1 MEAIQY
7 KGLDL
12 VNQENRPLLDKL
24 SSKYYEKIKRSLHN
38 EYSLVIHIK
47 KYEGKGGGEGKEKEQ
62 VKYSIAVRAVAPTR
76 IFEASAADWDFA
88 RTLHK
93 VFKDIEQEIEHHFKK
108 N

>member
-7 KGLDL
+7 KGLDR
-12 VNQENRPLLDKL
+12 VIPENRLVLDKL

-38 EYSLVIHIK
+38 DYSLVVHIK
-47 KYEGKGGGEGKEKEQ
+47 RYEDKGGGEGKEKEKA
-62 VKYSIAVRAVAPTR
+62 KYSIAVRAVAPTK

-93 VFKDIEQEIEHHFKK
+93 VFKDIELEIEHHFKK
-108 N
+108 S

>member
-12 VNQENRPLLDKL
+12 ITPENRIVLGTL
-24 SSKYYEKIKRSLHN
+24 SSNCYEKIKRSLHN
-38 EYSLVIHIK
+38 ECSLVVHLK
-47 KYEGKGGGEGKEKEQ
+47 KYDGKGGGEGKEKQ
-62 VKYSIAVRAVAPTR
+62 RVKYSIAVRAVAPTK

-93 VFKDIEQEIEHHFKK
+93 VFKEIEGEIEHHFKK
-108 N
+108 S

>member
-12 VNQENRPLLDKL
+12 VNQENRLLLDKL

-38 EYSLVIHIK
+38 EYALVVHVK
-47 KYEGKGGGEGKEKEQ
+47 RYEGKSGGDGQEKKKA
-62 VKYSIAVRAVAPTR
+62 KYSIAVRAVAPTK

-93 VFKDIEQEIEHHFKK
+93 VFKGIELEIEHHFKK
-108 N
+108 S